1 MFGSNREQCGKA
13 PEVLWGEV
21 LVLPHKGLVLGLLLT
36 VVVGQVGKRW
46 FCGKGL
52 ELGVLHAAAKDLIL
66 GGLREF
72 GEHGEREEKL
82 LQLGNVP
89 VEVRE
94 VIPVSTIS
102 DVGEDHM
109 LKHMCHLPQIMV
121 ESRDTSL
128 LVLVNH
134 LVDPGLVLGGL
145 QTLLQVVVAGSLAL
159 QVRGHLLHQRVISRS
174 EAREQVRFFR
184 TQLGE
189 ATVPIGSVV
198 TGCTIM

>member
-1 MFGSNREQCGKA
+1 
-13 PEVLWGEV
+13 
-21 LVLPHKGLVLGLLLT
+21 
-36 VVVGQVGKRW
+36 
-46 FCGKGL
+46 
-52 ELGVLHAAAKDLIL
+52 
-66 GGLREF
+66 
-72 GEHGEREEKL
+72 
-82 LQLGNVP
+82 
-89 VEVRE
+89 
-94 VIPVSTIS
+94 
-102 DVGEDHM
+102 
-109 LKHMCHLPQIMV
+109 MCHLPRIMV